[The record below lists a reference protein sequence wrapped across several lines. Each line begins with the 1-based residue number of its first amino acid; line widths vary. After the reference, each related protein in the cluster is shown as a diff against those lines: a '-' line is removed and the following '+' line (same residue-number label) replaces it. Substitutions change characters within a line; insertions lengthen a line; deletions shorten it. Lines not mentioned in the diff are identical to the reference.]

1 MPKGKLTE
9 KDRVQL
15 RNNAERMQQIR
26 SRFQAI
32 GDLLAAEKRSMND
45 KEKDE
50 QVALTSELQML
61 QLRSEGIEAG
71 TWEPTKDEVTKADAF
86 STILRSLASKNGVPA
101 PYEYLR
107 SADSPNGM
115 IIDSERHVMHEM
127 QKRAQDTTSVAPL
140 VPLTIGD
147 IIQPLEKGLIL
158 NKVGCK
164 IQTGMEGEWQFP
176 TIAGVEATINE
187 ENAQISD
194 TVINIGKIKPDL
206 KRCSLK
212 IPVSNRA
219 ISQSNGLILD
229 IVNTQIVQG
238 LMRLLNHW
246 MFAPTPITDKANGCF
261 YKSAPAFV
269 STGSFSYKDC
279 LRLKGCIMATG
290 VQFDGTAAFVCSA
303 ATYTELEA
311 TPKSANSG
319 IMVLENGMI
328 NGYPVFQT
336 EYIGDGI
343 LGFGIFS
350 YEMVGEFGPMSL
362 IVDPYSQADSNITR
376 FILNADFDMLSLRT
390 EAFGYAKISADPAIG
405 VNMTTA
411 QMNAAA
417 KATDT
422 KVITISGV
430 NLTADIAL
438 AITGTDATL
447 FTVAPATIAK
457 GDDGSAFMRVTVT
470 YAPTV
475 VGSHTA
481 KLTLT
486 SGKATE
492 VDITLNGTCA

>member
-1 MPKGKLTE
+1 MPQAKLTE
-9 KDRVQL
+9 NDRLQL
-15 RNNAERMQQIR
+15 RSNSDRMQQIR
-26 SRFQAI
+26 SRFQEI
-32 GDLLAAEKRSMND
+32 GDLIATEKRAMNETEIAEK
-45 KEKDE
+45 
-50 QVALTSELQML
+50 VALTSELEVL
-61 QLRSEGIEAG
+61 QLRNAQIEAG
-71 TWEPTKDEVTKADAF
+71 TWQPAKDEVTKADAF
-86 STILRSLASKNGVPA
+86 DEIIRSLASRSGLPDK
-101 PYEYLR
+101 YSYLR
-107 SADSPNGM
+107 SAESLNGM
-115 IIDSERHVMHEM
+115 IIPFSEHSI
-127 QKRAQDTTSVAPL
+127 QKRAQDAGSVSPL
-140 VPLTIGD
+140 VPLTIGE

-164 IQTGMEGEWQFP
+164 IQTGMVGDWKFP
-176 TIAGVEATINE
+176 VVAGVEATING

-194 TVINIGKIKPDL
+194 TVINISKITPDL

-219 ISQSNGLILD
+219 ISQSNGLIRD
-229 IVNTQIVQG
+229 IVNTQITQG
-238 LMRLLNHW
+238 LIRLLNHW
-246 MFAPTPITDKANGCF
+246 MFSPTPVVDKANGCF
-261 YKSAPAFV
+261 CKSAPSFV
-269 STGSFSYKDC
+269 AGTSFSYKDC

-290 VQFDGTAAFVCSA
+290 VQFDGTAGYVCSA

-311 TPKSANSG
+311 TPKSPNSG

-350 YEMVGEFGPMSL
+350 YEMVGQFGAMSL

-390 EAFGYAKISADPAIG
+390 EAFGYAQITTTPAIG

-411 QMNAAA
+411 QMNAAVN
-417 KATDT
+417 KTATQ
-422 KVITISGV
+422 VITISGV

-438 AITGTDATL
+438 TIGGTDATL
-447 FTVAPATIAK
+447 FTVAPATITK

-470 YAPTV
+470 YGPTA
-475 VGSHTA
+475 VGSNTA
-481 KLTLT
+481 LLKLT
-486 SGKATE
+486 SGKANE